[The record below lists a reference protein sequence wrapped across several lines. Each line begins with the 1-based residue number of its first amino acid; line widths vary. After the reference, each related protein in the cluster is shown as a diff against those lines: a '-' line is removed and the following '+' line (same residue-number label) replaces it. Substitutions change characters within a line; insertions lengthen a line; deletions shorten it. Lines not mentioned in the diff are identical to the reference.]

1 MLRRSTASMASRHR
15 LSLTPD
21 RLLRWKG
28 RKGGGQRS
36 HPSRPVCAS
45 PRRWWWWWR
54 LRNFA
59 WNTVDASFFFSLSR
73 SNPSLGSRGE
83 SRRLSWRT
91 SLIPRCLSRCH
102 VTVSPIGE
110 DRIEDRVF
118 SIRLPLSL
126 GNIARGYPCEPL
138 PTKLDRP
145 DPRFR
150 PGVLP
155 LFNPPRLFS
164 SLFYSLWENIGRK
177 SKGGRSIYIG
187 CEVVRLAAFHP
198 FLSFLSRD
206 GNGGCVESAN
216 NSASLSSPMIYTR
229 LEASVTQFF

>member
-1 MLRRSTASMASRHR
+1 MVVVVVVEAAKFHMEHSGCLF
-15 LSLTPD
+15 L
-21 RLLRWKG
+21 
-28 RKGGGQRS
+28 
-36 HPSRPVCAS
+36 
-45 PRRWWWWWR
+45 
-54 LRNFA
+54 
-59 WNTVDASFFFSLSR
+59 FFSLSR

-198 FLSFLSRD
+198 PSFLFFLAMETGDAWNRQTTRR
-206 GNGGCVESAN
+206 
-216 NSASLSSPMIYTR
+216 ASPLG
-229 LEASVTQFF
+229 